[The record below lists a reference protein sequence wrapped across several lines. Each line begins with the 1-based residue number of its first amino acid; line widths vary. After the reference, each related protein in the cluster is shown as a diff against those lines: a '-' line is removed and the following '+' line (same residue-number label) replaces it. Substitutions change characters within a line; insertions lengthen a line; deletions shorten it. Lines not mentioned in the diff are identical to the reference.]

1 MRNKLGFWADSVL
14 KLSTAIDIFIKFP
27 KNENLSHLRQIVL
40 FNVALRKQFW
50 RKTFGIWLK
59 DFLSSQPLC
68 EPLGVLKSKNSTK
81 LPAENWLFWKT
92 ASFEKAALSKEKR

>member
-1 MRNKLGFWADSVL
+1 MKICR
-14 KLSTAIDIFIKFP
+14 I
-27 KNENLSHLRQIVL
+27 LRQIVL

-50 RKTFGIWLK
+50 RKTFGHGIWWK

-92 ASFEKAALSKEKR
+92 ASFEKAALAKENR